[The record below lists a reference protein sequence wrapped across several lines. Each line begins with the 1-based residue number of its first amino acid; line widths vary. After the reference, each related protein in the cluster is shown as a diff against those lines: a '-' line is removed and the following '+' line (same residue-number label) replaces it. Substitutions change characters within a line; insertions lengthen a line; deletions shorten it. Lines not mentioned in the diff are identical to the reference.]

1 MKTVLFSPL
10 AQSDISDI
18 WDYTVAQWGAKQAV
32 TYTQNLRDATY
43 ALAKGSAVGKAADIR
58 EGYFKYRSGE
68 HFIYFKETDADIT
81 VMRILHKSMDVGRHL

>member
-32 TYTQNLRDATY
+32 TYTQNLRDASVE
-43 ALAKGSAVGKAADIR
+43 LATGLAVRQTVDVR

-68 HFIYFKETDADIT
+68 HFIYFKETVTEIT